1 MNYKNQ
7 VDCIIDPVCSL
18 FSDRGVWE
26 AAFTITYTNTKLQE
40 PTYLNKKKPGLGEF
54 YFLQINLLFVW
65 FFLT

>member
-40 PTYLNKKKPGLGEF
+40 PTYLNKKKQVLANF
-54 YFLQINLLFVW
+54 ISYKLICCLFG
-65 FFLT
+65 FF